1 MFKLSFVDLR
11 QALLL
16 PAIFTLY
23 AMQFK
28 AKKQGMVSMGA
39 SGLARKGLLD
49 KDAPSFAKLALQ
61 GVIDIDLLGLILL
74 GKQCQD
80 HC

>member
-1 MFKLSFVDLR
+1 
-11 QALLL
+11 
-16 PAIFTLY
+16 
-23 AMQFK
+23 
-28 AKKQGMVSMGA
+28 MGA

-74 GKQCQD
+74 GKQGQD